1 VAKTRAQ
8 PARRGRGRSSLGYLT
23 LLSMIVGSLVLLQQ
37 HQTSDDHE
45 GRIVARQ

>member
-1 VAKTRAQ
+1 MGHPVDLAL
-8 PARRGRGRSSLGYLT
+8 PG